1 MPISY
6 DQSSLLKC
14 TVSMSYIR
22 YVVDGSNPPI
32 TASSESR
39 PTTGAVDYPGNIV
52 QPLSLNDPSKV
63 KVGGNPY
70 SASGSDFGPAGQA
83 SFNTSQALNVGLP
96 ASGAGTAAFTPSPQ
110 GR

>member
-1 MPISY
+1 MPVSY
-6 DQSSLLKC
+6 EQSDLLKC

-32 TASSESR
+32 TASSSESR

-63 KVGGNPY
+63 KVSDNPY

-96 ASGAGTAAFTPSPQ
+96 ASGAGTAAFTSQ